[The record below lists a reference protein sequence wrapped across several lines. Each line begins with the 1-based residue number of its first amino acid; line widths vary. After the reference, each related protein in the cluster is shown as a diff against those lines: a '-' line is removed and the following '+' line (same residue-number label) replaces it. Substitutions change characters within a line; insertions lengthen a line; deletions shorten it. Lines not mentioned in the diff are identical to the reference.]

1 MFVTRV
7 PFAARM
13 SPQSPG
19 VFAVRKLTCEAPLQH
34 CGPSVLVVDDVLVVL
49 DEELLVDVVGTGAEL
64 ELVELVDVVGVGAD
78 VDDVELVD
86 VLDVLVVGTV
96 EPGTDV
102 EVVVS
107 PGTDELLVELVLVLV
122 VELSPVDVEVVELVL
137 VDEPP
142 PAEVEV
148 VELVLVLLVLVV
160 PGSDVVVDGGSDV
173 ELVDVELVEDVLVV
187 GRGRVVVVGLF
198 GSFSDGT
205 QRSEALRQVP
215 LNGCTSCSRNWSWT
229 ETVRGTNSLCPVAS
243 TTR

>member
-1 MFVTRV
+1 LMFATVTPV
-7 PFAARM
+7 ALMM

-19 VFAVRKLTCEAPLQH
+19 VVAVRKLTCEAPLQH
-34 CGPSVLVVDDVLVVL
+34 CGPIVLVVEDV
-49 DEELLVDVVGTGAEL
+49 LLVDVVGTGAEV

-107 PGTDELLVELVLVLV
+107 LGPDVLLVELVLVV
-122 VELSPVDVEVVELVL
+122 VDELPPSDVEVVELVL
-137 VDEPP
+137 VVELPG
-142 PAEVEV
+142 AEVDV

-160 PGSDVVVDGGSDV
+160 PPSDV
-173 ELVDVELVEDVLVV
+173 EVVDEVLVV
-187 GRGRVVVVGLF
+187 VERGMVVVVGLF

-205 QRSEALRQVP
+205 QRSEALRHVP
-215 LNGCTSCSRNWSWT
+215 RNGFTSCSMNWSWT
-229 ETVRGTNSLCPVAS
+229 ETVRGTNSPCPWAS